1 MKYSTEGANIYGGV
15 EFGSVER
22 IIQKTIAD
30 LPPNEKETILEC
42 LREENF
48 PLKVL
53 NDEQRILRDERENLF
68 SGWAGIP
75 RRYLRRKRGKRQ
87 ILEIAAATPEP
98 EEADYPL
105 PLEFDYPSPID
116 NNNPSVA
123 MKKFSPMPQ
132 DNSDNKM
139 YLIGAVIASSMAGI
153 ALAALV
159 LFLCVNKD
167 RRDEPKDAQRDDN
180 PLLNFSSSTVVSPG
194 MLESWLCSFFIAII

>member
-1 MKYSTEGANIYGGV
+1 MKYSIEGSNIYGGV
-15 EFGSVER
+15 EFGSILSVER
-22 IIQKTIAD
+22 IIQKAIAD
-30 LPPNEKETILEC
+30 LPPKEKETILEC

-53 NDEQRILRDERENLF
+53 NDEQRILRDESENLF
-68 SGWAGIP
+68 SGWAGFP
-75 RRYLRRKRGKRQ
+75 RRYLRRKRGRRQ
-87 ILEIAAATPEP
+87 ILEIAAATPAP

-105 PLEFDYPSPID
+105 PLDYDYPSPID

-132 DNSDNKM
+132 DSGTDNKM

-180 PLLNFSSSTVVSPG
+180 PLLNFSGSTVVSPG
-194 MLESWLCSFFIAII
+194 MLESWLCLS